1 MKKIM
6 TLAAIFAAVMMGV
19 TSCNPDDTKP
29 EQKPDVETPDN
40 GGEETP
46 DNGGEETPDNGGEET
61 PAAAITIDGDFSDWD
76 ALEGAVVATLPEGD
90 VKYEQLKTF
99 KMYAD
104 EEFIYIFCEYDP
116 ENTLVFVPYFD
127 LDSNPATGND
137 SKWSGAGYEAK
148 AEGSI
153 YDESEE
159 GVQGAPQPWDPTF
172 YYYGE
177 PETVLESGMATTSCT
192 PVEYKNGNWAFE
204 ASILREILIDS
215 YASAFPDTATDKFTV
230 GMIQYNLD
238 WDYIGQLP
246 TKTLA
251 EIEAGE
257 KEPMLTVVLP

>member
-6 TLAAIFAAVMMGV
+6 TLAAMFAAVMM
-19 TSCNPDDTKP
+19 SFSACNPDDTKP
-29 EQKPDVETPDN
+29 QDKPDTEQ
-40 GGEETP
+40 GGENE
-46 DNGGEETPDNGGEET
+46 DEGNQEEEPT
-61 PAAAITIDGDFSDWD
+61 AAITIDGDFADWD

-104 EEFIYIFCEYDP
+104 ADFIYIFCEFDP

-127 LDSNPATGND
+127 VDHDPSTGNN

-148 AEGSI
+148 AEGSVF
-153 YDESEE
+153 DEAGTEE
-159 GVQGAPQPWDPTF
+159 APEQGAPHAWDPTF

-177 PETVLESGMATTSCT
+177 STEEVLAAGVAVTSSV
-192 PVEYKNGNWAFE
+192 PAEYKNGNWAFE
-204 ASILREILIDS
+204 ASILREVVLEAIRV
-215 YASAFPDTATDKFTV
+215 TDQSKFTM

-246 TKTLA
+246 CKTLS
-251 EIEAGE
+251 EIEGGAT
-257 KEPMLTVVLP
+257 EPMLTVTLP

>member
-6 TLAAIFAAVMMGV
+6 TLAAMFAAVMM
-19 TSCNPDDTKP
+19 SFSACNPDDTKP
-29 EQKPDVETPDN
+29 QDKPGTEQ
-40 GGEETP
+40 GGENE
-46 DNGGEETPDNGGEET
+46 DEGNQEEEPT
-61 PAAAITIDGDFSDWD
+61 AAISIDGDFADWD
-76 ALEGAVVATLPEGD
+76 ALQGAQVATLPEGD

-127 LDSNPATGND
+127 LDGDPTTGND

-153 YDESEE
+153 YDDSVE
-159 GVQGAPQPWDPTF
+159 GVQGEPKPWDPTF
-172 YYYGE
+172 YYYGDSTTE
-177 PETVLESGMATTSCT
+177 VLAPGMAVTSSV
-192 PVEYKNGNWAFE
+192 PAAYKNGNWAFE
-204 ASILREILIDS
+204 ASILREVLIDT
-215 YASAFPDTATDKFTV
+215 YASVFAGTSTTSFTM

-246 TKTLA
+246 CKTLS
-251 EIEAGE
+251 EIEGGAT
-257 KEPMLTVVLP
+257 EPMLTVTLP